1 MSQHAPPHAP
11 LTRQS
16 PNVMMNTPGMEVKPA
31 VVSKQA
37 EEVIHG
43 VVTQVVCSAFT
54 DHILVVVTQYGKIGT
69 LVSVTPNMVTGD
81 LERPTLTTKVLLG
94 CDEPVVHVCAKN
106 LVSFVSQE
114 SKNKPVLLGLA
125 LKDKSV
131 DCVTAVK
138 EVIKRCQVW

>member
-1 MSQHAPPHAP
+1 
-11 LTRQS
+11 
-16 PNVMMNTPGMEVKPA
+16 MNTPGMEVKPA